1 MAQVI
6 PFFVEENMSLDPL
19 NLFLGLIFGSIGV
32 GYFIYGKKQQRA
44 VPLIIGV
51 ALSLYMFFVSDPLWV
66 GIIGVVLSVIPYFV
80 RF

>member
-1 MAQVI
+1 
-6 PFFVEENMSLDPL
+6 MSLDPL

-32 GYFIYGKKQQRA
+32 GYFIYGKKQKRA
-44 VPLIIGV
+44 VPLMIGIS
-51 ALSLYMFFVSDPLWV
+51 LSLYMFFVSDPLWV